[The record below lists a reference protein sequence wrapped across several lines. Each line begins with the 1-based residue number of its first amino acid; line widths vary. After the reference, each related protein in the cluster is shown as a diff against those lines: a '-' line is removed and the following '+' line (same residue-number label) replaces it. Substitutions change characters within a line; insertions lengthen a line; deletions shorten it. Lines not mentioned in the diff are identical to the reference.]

1 MQKNDAQKL
10 EEARDVMISAIA
22 QSMVAYGV
30 TPSVGRI
37 YAVLYFAESPLTM
50 DDIKDEVAMSKASVS
65 TGIRELIDTGMV
77 VKVWKKGDRKDH
89 YIAEKDFFKNF
100 LSFMVKMLR
109 LERGVI
115 HKAIEQTE
123 PVMEEL
129 ADNAKDPDVRA
140 LAEKDRARVSGSRAY
155 LDWIM
160 QLANA
165 MESGEIFTHF
175 PRPDDNDPAPG
186 HAPQLRERIDD
197 EKK

>member
-1 MQKNDAQKL
+1 MQETDTQRL
-10 EEARDVMISAIA
+10 EEARDVVISALA

-37 YAVLYFAESPLTM
+37 YAVLYFSASPLTL

-65 TGIRELIDTGMV
+65 TGVRELIDTGMV

-109 LERGVI
+109 LERGII
-115 HKAIEQTE
+115 HKAVEQTE
-123 PVMEEL
+123 PVMREIANHGADSDIREL
-129 ADNAKDPDVRA
+129 AAKDQA
-140 LAEKDRARVSGSRAY
+140 LVSGSKAY
-155 LDWIM
+155 LRWIM

-165 MESGEIFTHF
+165 MESGEIFEHF
-175 PRPDDNDPAPG
+175 PRPECDEPPSG
-186 HAPQLRERIDD
+186 HEPIQENI
-197 EKK
+197 KHGYK

>member
-1 MQKNDAQKL
+1 MQKTDTQRL

-37 YAVLYFAESPLTM
+37 YAVLYFAESPLTL

-65 TGIRELIDTGMV
+65 TGIRELMDTGMV

-109 LERGVI
+109 LERSVI

-123 PVMEEL
+123 PVMREL
-129 ADNAKDPDVRA
+129 AQQSDDESVRDVAAKD
-140 LAEKDRARVSGSRAY
+140 LSRVSGSKAY
-155 LDWIM
+155 LNWIM

-165 MESGEIFTHF
+165 MESGEIFAHF
-175 PRPDDNDPAPG
+175 PRPEHDERPSG
-186 HAPQLRERIDD
+186 RETH
-197 EKK
+197 

>member
-1 MQKNDAQKL
+1 MQETDAQRL
-10 EEARDVMISAIA
+10 DEARDVMISALA

-37 YAVLYFAESPLTM
+37 YAVLYFAASPLTL

-65 TGIRELIDTGMV
+65 TGVRELIDTGMV

-109 LERGVI
+109 LERGI
-115 HKAIEQTE
+115 LYKAVEQTE
-123 PVMEEL
+123 PVMREIAEHGTDSHIREL
-129 ADNAKDPDVRA
+129 AVRDQA
-140 LAEKDRARVSGSRAY
+140 LVSRSNAY
-155 LDWIM
+155 LRWIM

-165 MESGEIFTHF
+165 MESGEIYDHF
-175 PRPDDNDPAPG
+175 PRPEGEEPLSSQESNQENIQHED
-186 HAPQLRERIDD
+186 
-197 EKK
+197 K

>member
-1 MQKNDAQKL
+1 MQETDAQRL
-10 EEARDVMISAIA
+10 EEARDVMISALA

-37 YAVLYFAESPLTM
+37 YAVLYFAASPLTL

-65 TGIRELIDTGMV
+65 TGVRELIDAGMV

-109 LERGVI
+109 LERGI
-115 HKAIEQTE
+115 IYKAVEQTE
-123 PVMEEL
+123 PVMREIAQHG
-129 ADNAKDPDVRA
+129 ADSDIRA
-140 LAEKDRARVSGSRAY
+140 LAARDQSLVSGSRPY
-155 LDWIM
+155 LRWIM

-165 MESGEIFTHF
+165 MESGDIFTHF
-175 PRPDDNDPAPG
+175 PRPERDEPPSG
-186 HAPQLRERIDD
+186 HESLQENVKHEDQ
-197 EKK
+197 

>member
-1 MQKNDAQKL
+1 MQKSDAQQL

-37 YAVLYFAESPLTM
+37 YAVLYFAESPLTL
-50 DDIKDEVAMSKASVS
+50 DNIKDEVAMSKASVS

-89 YIAEKDFFKNF
+89 YIAEKDFFKKF
-100 LSFMVKMLR
+100 LSFMVINKS
-109 LERGVI
+109 
-115 HKAIEQTE
+115 IEQTE
-123 PVMEEL
+123 PVMREL
-129 ADNAKDPDVRA
+129 ALQSEDESVRDAATKD
-140 LAEKDRARVSGSRAY
+140 LSRVSGSKAY
-155 LDWIM
+155 LNWIM

-175 PRPDDNDPAPG
+175 PRPEHDVCPSG
-186 HAPQLRERIDD
+186 REPN
-197 EKK
+197 

>member
-1 MQKNDAQKL
+1 MQKTDTQRL

-37 YAVLYFAESPLTM
+37 YAVLYFAESPLTL

-123 PVMEEL
+123 PVMQEL
-129 ADNAKDPDVRA
+129 AQEADDESVRDAAAKD
-140 LAEKDRARVSGSRAY
+140 LSRVSGSKAY
-155 LDWIM
+155 LNWIM

-165 MESGEIFTHF
+165 MESGEIFAHF
-175 PRPDDNDPAPG
+175 PRPEHDERPSG
-186 HAPQLRERIDD
+186 RETN
-197 EKK
+197 

>member
-1 MQKNDAQKL
+1 MQEMDTQRL
-10 EEARDVMISAIA
+10 EQARDVMISAIA

-37 YAVLYFAESPLTM
+37 YAVLYFAESSLTL
-50 DDIKDEVAMSKASVS
+50 DEIKDEVAMSKASVS

-89 YIAEKDFFKNF
+89 YIAGKDFFKNF

-109 LERGVI
+109 LERGTI

-123 PVMEEL
+123 PVMLEL
-129 ADNAKDPDVRA
+129 ADHAADSEIREQAAKDQA
-140 LAEKDRARVSGSRAY
+140 LISGSKAY
-155 LDWIM
+155 LRWIM

-165 MESGEIFTHF
+165 MESGEIFEHF
-175 PRPDDNDPAPG
+175 PRPERDEQSSG
-186 HAPQLRERIDD
+186 RESNQENVKHE
-197 EKK
+197 EK

>member
-1 MQKNDAQKL
+1 MQITDSQRL

-37 YAVLYFAESPLTM
+37 YAVLYFAESPLTL

-89 YIAEKDFFKNF
+89 YIAEKDFFQNF
-100 LSFMVKMLR
+100 LGFMVKMLR

-123 PVMEEL
+123 PVME
-129 ADNAKDPDVRA
+129 A
-140 LAEKDRARVSGSRAY
+140 LARQSDDEAVRQTATKDLALVNGSKAY
-155 LDWIM
+155 LTWIR

-165 MESGEIFTHF
+165 MESGDIFAHF
-175 PRPDDNDPAPG
+175 PPPEPDAS
-186 HAPQLRERIDD
+186 PQASEPPSVL
-197 EKK
+197 

>member
-1 MQKNDAQKL
+1 MQKTDTQRL
-10 EEARDVMISAIA
+10 EEARDVMISALA

-37 YAVLYFAESPLTM
+37 YAVLYFSASPLTL

-65 TGIRELIDTGMV
+65 TGVRELIDTGMV

-109 LERGVI
+109 LERGI
-115 HKAIEQTE
+115 INKAVEQTE
-123 PVMEEL
+123 PVMREI
-129 ADNAKDPDVRA
+129 ADHGTDSETREVAAKDQA
-140 LAEKDRARVSGSRAY
+140 LVSGSKAY
-155 LDWIM
+155 LNWIT

-165 MESGEIFTHF
+165 MESGEIFEHF
-175 PRPDDNDPAPG
+175 PRP
-186 HAPQLRERIDD
+186 ERD
-197 EKK
+197 EPLPDHKSLQENVKHEDK